1 MRTTIHTMQNNF
13 KLDAEQLGNYEAMSK
28 TELANGYCDA
38 DEAGDEVM
46 KSAYFSALM
55 LRYWYKIWAWQK
67 ESASLHSAPTDFVD
81 WLVDSLVIAFTYRTW
96 RYEYKPK
103 VSLKNNGA
111 FEGWELDENGNK
123 IPNPY
128 YYKVDPDA
136 PDKII
141 NRCCFSTRGREYQY
155 HNKDMRKANV
165 NTTSLD
171 SLIDENGDYAVKWT
185 GCVTNNS
192 HEYDNPTYL
201 LVNAFTSRNELLEG
215 LVVDGMTNGD
225 AFKTVKVTYMSEVYD
240 DVLGDYVEKEFE
252 KNKYVFDPRKLVKHL
267 NRIDEKYILEYCA
280 QYDLN
285 YNLIGTKLYEK
296 LKKLNNK
303 KLYDLIKKVQ
313 LEVRKSDELT
323 DMAKVSPSVAE

>member
-28 TELANGYCDA
+28 TELAIGFCDS
-38 DEAGDEVM
+38 DVCGDVVM
-46 KSAYFSALM
+46 KSAYFCAFM

-67 ESASLHSAPTDFVD
+67 ESASLHLAPTDFVD
-81 WLVDSLVIAFTYRTW
+81 WLVDSLIIAFTYRTW

-165 NTTSLD
+165 GTTSLD
-171 SLIDENGDYAVKWT
+171 SLIDENGDYAVKWA
-185 GCVTNNS
+185 GCVT
-192 HEYDNPTYL
+192 YT
-201 LVNAFTSRNELLEG
+201 
-215 LVVDGMTNGD
+215 
-225 AFKTVKVTYMSEVYD
+225 SEVYD

-285 YNLIGTKLYEK
+285 YNLIGTELYEK

-323 DMAKVSPSVAE
+323 DMAKVSPGVVE

>member
-67 ESASLHSAPTDFVD
+67 ESASLHLAPTDFVD
-81 WLVDSLVIAFTYRTW
+81 WLVDSLIIAFTYRTW

-155 HNKDMRKANV
+155 HNKDKRSANV

-171 SLIDENGDYAVKWT
+171 SLIDENV
-185 GCVTNNS
+185 
-192 HEYDNPTYL
+192 P
-201 LVNAFTSRNELLEG
+201 
-215 LVVDGMTNGD
+215 
-225 AFKTVKVTYMSEVYD
+225 
-240 DVLGDYVEKEFE
+240 VLKKPASGK
-252 KNKYVFDPRKLVKHL
+252 DPY
-267 NRIDEKYILEYCA
+267 NRYILCNPKLSQKAIVSKIKNNISNIILFTYKKCGA
-280 QYDLN
+280 N
-285 YNLIGTKLYEK
+285 CPAVIKVYN
-296 LKKLNNK
+296 
-303 KLYDLIKKVQ
+303 
-313 LEVRKSDELT
+313 
-323 DMAKVSPSVAE
+323 